1 MVRTYN
7 IFLQTE
13 DFICVFLYIKSRFTG
28 DEFIFES
35 LGKKKK
41 KKNVFVF
48 PALKRIFMLDNDF

>member
-35 LGKKKK
+35 LGKKK
-41 KKNVFVF
+41 NVFVF
-48 PALKRIFMLDNDF
+48 PALKRIFMMDNDF

>member
-35 LGKKKK
+35 LGKKKT
-41 KKNVFVF
+41 
-48 PALKRIFMLDNDF
+48 LMLGKT